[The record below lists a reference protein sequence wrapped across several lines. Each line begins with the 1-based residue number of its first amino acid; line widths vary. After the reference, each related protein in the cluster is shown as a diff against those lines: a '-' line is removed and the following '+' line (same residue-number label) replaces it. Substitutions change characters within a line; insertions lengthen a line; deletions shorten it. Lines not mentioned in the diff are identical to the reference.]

1 MGDDLDDARAFVDGL
16 NPPAKPGATPPVAAS
31 ASPKIDDGAAHLAAT
46 LTELKVSTQ
55 RLHADLAQR
64 MRVLEAK
71 VDAGLPDWKQLGQAV
86 VRAGEEAG
94 RKATADLVASNR
106 ALMEEG
112 RQLNER
118 RAQDLAFI
126 WTMVNWVLLPILAV
140 AAGAICWLAWKF
152 DRLGAGWTLAVA
164 VGLGVLLAVLAGNLW
179 DWGRD
184 KLRERAAR
192 RGRR

>member
-1 MGDDLDDARAFVDGL
+1 MGDELDETRAFLGGL
-16 NPPAKPGATPPVAAS
+16 APPAKPE
-31 ASPKIDDGAAHLAAT
+31 ASPPAKSRQQIDDGAAHLAAT

-64 MRVLEAK
+64 MRAIEAK
-71 VDAGLPDWKQLGQAV
+71 VDAGLPDWKLLGQAV

-94 RKATADLVASNR
+94 RKATADLVTSNR
-106 ALMEEG
+106 ALMAEG
-112 RQLNER
+112 QALNDR

-126 WTMVNWVLLPILAV
+126 WTMVNWVLLPILAL

-152 DRLGAGWTLAVA
+152 DRLGFGWTLAVA
-164 VGLGVLLAVLAGNLW
+164 IGLGALLAVLAGNLW
-179 DWGRD
+179 DWGRE
-184 KLRERAAR
+184 KLRERAVR